1 MRTFGEAIREAGFD
15 SLRGVWEGWVMRRF
29 EEMGNKH
36 QKRVVE
42 DIAEDSIGS
51 QGVDNGDDEN
61 GRTG

>member
-15 SLRGVWEGWVMRRF
+15 SLRGVWEGLVTRRF

-36 QKRVVE
+36 QKCVVE

-51 QGVDNGDDEN
+51 QGVDNGDDED